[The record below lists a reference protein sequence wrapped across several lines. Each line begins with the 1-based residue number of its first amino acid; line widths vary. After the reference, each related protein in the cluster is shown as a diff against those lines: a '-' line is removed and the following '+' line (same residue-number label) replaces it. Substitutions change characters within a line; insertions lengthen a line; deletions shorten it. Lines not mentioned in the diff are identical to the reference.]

1 MIWILGKRVFFLVT
15 ILDSKDYCK
24 FGVGKKYF
32 CYIIMLIEIIGL
44 RNKGG
49 FIMILFEFEIRL
61 FVDLVV
67 YELINFFSVL
77 IY

>member
-1 MIWILGKRVFFLVT
+1 
-15 ILDSKDYCK
+15 
-24 FGVGKKYF
+24 
-32 CYIIMLIEIIGL
+32 MLIEIIGL